1 MFPSPISRAL
11 HFLAGGA
18 FAAWLPPHAPPS
30 SLLELVEAL
39 RLVREIGLTEP
50 VPAQLAVPL
59 LEALLGHPWLHGRY
73 MPLAVHEELEAADDF
88 LVQLAQRS

>member
-11 HFLAGGA
+11 HFLASGA
-18 FAAWLPPHAPPS
+18 FAAWLPPHGPPS

-39 RLVREIGLTEP
+39 RLVREVGLTEP

-59 LEALLGHPWLHGRY
+59 LEALLGHPWLHERH
-73 MPLAVHEELEAADDF
+73 MPAVVHEELEAADA
-88 LVQLAQRS
+88 LLAQLALRS